1 MTSLA
6 RWRCTCTIRT
16 YVSTK
21 TRSQGTFTWKRS
33 LPKSSLK
40 SRIAQCR
47 SCSKKYKAVQSRCHH
62 LSLVKTSLIRW
73 TQAGSPTNSAA
84 SRNTK
89 SWMAV
94 AMKAIQL
101 TSGYRCA
108 VPVASSSA
116 PLSRMSTTSSV
127 SASSYD
133 LSSSSRY
140 VTECPNR
147 NRDRAKTMAQAQR
160 KRMSGK
166 LSKVAAMKNSWI
178 LTLTLSSPR
187 SHQTFLSSICGDDKH
202 VFNEQTLL
210 IIFIISSIRY
220 N

>member
-1 MTSLA
+1 MTNHA
-6 RWRCTCTIRT
+6 KWRSTCTIRT
-16 YVSTK
+16 FVLTK
-21 TRSQGTFTWKRS
+21 TRSQDIFAWERS
-33 LPKSSLK
+33 LRKSSLK
-40 SRIAQCR
+40 SRIAQSR
-47 SCSKKYKAVQSRCHH
+47 SCSKKYRAARSRCHN

-73 TQAGSPTNSAA
+73 TKVGSLTNSAA

-101 TSGYRCA
+101 TSGYLCA

-127 SASSYD
+127 FASSSD

-166 LSKVAAMKNSWI
+166 LSKAAAMKNSWI

-202 VFNEQTLL
+202 VSFNQTLL
-210 IIFIISSIRY
+210 ILFIISSIRY